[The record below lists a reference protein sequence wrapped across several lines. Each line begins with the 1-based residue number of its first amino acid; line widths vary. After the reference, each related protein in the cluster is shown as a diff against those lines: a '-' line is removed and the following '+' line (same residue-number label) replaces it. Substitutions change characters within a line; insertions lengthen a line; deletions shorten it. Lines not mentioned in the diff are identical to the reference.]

1 MAVNRREM
9 CTLNGANDARKRLR
23 LVVPDC
29 YGPAPSMLRLARTRR
44 VSSLI
49 AALVALTLGTALPL
63 SSADAKPSSSKKGKK
78 SKKKKGGSMDDTA
91 GSDIQSD
98 GLAPGSKD
106 SAAATPEPE
115 PTQIPKKPKPEPI
128 VLEETPEPE
137 PKEPEPTGPESVR
150 KNWFSFSVQKDVL
163 SFGSQKGVCPAADE
177 FGNLSAGAA
186 HYSCRDVTGVYEGR
200 VYSLAGNEI
209 KGGLALA
216 TTRVLVGYDRLLIER
231 LTLGVRVGY
240 IFGLAP
246 SVRDVKRAFPW
257 HFELRSALFFG
268 AAPFETKSLRPYVTL
283 GVGVGEIDGHVSV
296 EYYENNIQYQ
306 QNKIGRLD
314 VWRRTGIGFGAG
326 GLGLQYPIGPF
337 AVNAEVR
344 ALLML
349 GDPGVGMAG
358 ALGLAYGF

>member
-1 MAVNRREM
+1 
-9 CTLNGANDARKRLR
+9 
-23 LVVPDC
+23 
-29 YGPAPSMLRLARTRR
+29 MLRLARTRR

-49 AALVALTLGTALPL
+49 AAVLALALGTALPL
-63 SSADAKPSSSKKGKK
+63 SSADAKPTSSKKGKK
-78 SKKKKGGSMDDTA
+78 SKKKGGSMDDTA
-91 GSDIQSD
+91 GSDIQAD

-106 SAAATPEPE
+106 SAAAEPEPE
-115 PTQIPKKPKPEPI
+115 PTQIPKKPQPEPV

-137 PKEPEPTGPESVR
+137 PEEPEPTGPESVR

-163 SFGSQKGVCPAADE
+163 SFGSQKSVCPAADE
-177 FGNLSAGAA
+177 FGNLSPGAPQ
-186 HYSCRDVTGVYEGR
+186 YSCRDVTGEYQGR

-209 KGGLALA
+209 KGGFALA

-231 LTLGVRVGY
+231 LTLGARVGY

-246 SVRDVKRAFPW
+246 SLRDVTRSFPW

-268 AAPFETKSLRPYVTL
+268 SAPFERKSLRPYVTL
-283 GVGVGEIDGHVSV
+283 GVGIGEVDGQVSV
-296 EYYENNIQYQ
+296 EFYENNIDYQ
-306 QNKIGRLD
+306 KGDIGRLD

-349 GDPGVGMAG
+349 GDPGLGLAG
-358 ALGLAYGF
+358 ALGLAYGL